1 MRFACVYIF
10 LLQNFPLYF
19 YSLFHAHWV
28 LSPSRKIEYFCRKFS
43 RWETYYCQVWY
54 RKQKTW
60 NLGCV
65 FLVLV
70 FYRMPLLLRD
80 FCVYMVRWAVYMGSK
95 SRRKSTTSKKCKS
108 NFPVGELSKQR
119 ATLRAEYLSKSK
131 EICTLKKRLQRL
143 KNKVSLAWKRF
154 FLVKGEDYRVARKFC
169 GFLFLRFFHRSA
181 KIYSRVN
188 VL

>member
-1 MRFACVYIF
+1 MGTRGVFPTQKQISTGFKLSVDMRFACVYIF
-10 LLQNFPLYF
+10 LLQNFSLYF

-28 LSPSRKIEYFCRKFS
+28 RSPSRKIEYFCRKFS

-131 EICTLKKRLQRL
+131 EICTLKK
-143 KNKVSLAWKRF
+143 
-154 FLVKGEDYRVARKFC
+154 
-169 GFLFLRFFHRSA
+169 GFSD
-181 KIYSRVN
+181 SRIR
-188 VL
+188 